1 MQMEKKEKIQKRVAT
16 RPIPGRDSQEQLEIN
31 AKRREKYAQRWEKIQ
46 EARKLSKKKLDALN
60 NKLKNE

>member
-1 MQMEKKEKIQKRVAT
+1 MEKKEKIQKRVAT

-31 AKRREKYAQRWEKIQ
+31 AKRREKDAQRWEKIQ